1 MTAHEN
7 INMMFIMFA
16 IVQNQE
22 LWLLRIL
29 LLHVILCSNTI
40 AGNSAVVLTVKIIT
54 MSFTD
59 ITKAIDLSS
68 NANGTGPLRSKQ
80 PVYVDFM
87 PPCNSACPSG
97 ENIQA
102 WMAHAQAGNY
112 FEAFQTIVADNP
124 FPAIMGR
131 ICVRP
136 CETGCNRNHIDETIN
151 IHAVERYIGDKALQ
165 HQWQIRYNKSTT
177 GKRVLVI
184 GGGSGGLAAAY
195 HLVRLGHTVELAE
208 ATGKLGGLM
217 YSGIPDYRL
226 PKEILDAEINRILA
240 MGVTVKLNYKVQDVL
255 AEKQNRN
262 FDAVY
267 LSVGA
272 QIIHKENFEQD
283 TSVYVIDAFSF
294 FDEIKSNTSP
304 FINKKVVVY
313 GGGKLALYLSRILK
327 RFGSEVAVYFNGDKK
342 MMPAYDY
349 ETEDALAEGVDVQ
362 LLKSITKVANGK
374 IALEQMKVEKGKA
387 IGTGVIE
394 TIDADVLI
402 VASRQESDT
411 NFLRAITGV
420 VLNEDGTVKID
431 ANRMV
436 GFDGVFAGGDML
448 PGENRSST
456 IAIGHAKKAARY
468 IDAYLSRAA
477 YQKPDKHP
485 TAGFRKLHMW
495 YKTDAP
501 QKEQDKLAPAVAIQN
516 FNEIITGL
524 SEKEARF
531 EAQRCLSCGN
541 CFECDGC
548 FGACPEEAI
557 VKLGKGNRYKFNYD
571 VCTGCSVCYEQCPC
585 HAIEMISEPVN
596 ATTNV
601 K

>member
-1 MTAHEN
+1 
-7 INMMFIMFA
+7 
-16 IVQNQE
+16 
-22 LWLLRIL
+22 
-29 LLHVILCSNTI
+29 
-40 AGNSAVVLTVKIIT
+40 
-54 MSFTD
+54 
-59 ITKAIDLSS
+59 
-68 NANGTGPLRSKQ
+68 
-80 PVYVDFM
+80 
-87 PPCNSACPSG
+87 
-97 ENIQA
+97 
-102 WMAHAQAGNY
+102 
-112 FEAFQTIVADNP
+112 
-124 FPAIMGR
+124 
-131 ICVRP
+131 
-136 CETGCNRNHIDETIN
+136 
-151 IHAVERYIGDKALQ
+151 
-165 HQWQIRYNKSTT
+165 
-177 GKRVLVI
+177 
-184 GGGSGGLAAAY
+184 
-195 HLVRLGHTVELAE
+195 
-208 ATGKLGGLM
+208 
-217 YSGIPDYRL
+217 
-226 PKEILDAEINRILA
+226 
-240 MGVTVKLNYKVQDVL
+240 
-255 AEKQNRN
+255 
-262 FDAVY
+262 
-267 LSVGA
+267 
-272 QIIHKENFEQD
+272 
-283 TSVYVIDAFSF
+283 
-294 FDEIKSNTSP
+294 
-304 FINKKVVVY
+304 
-313 GGGKLALYLSRILK
+313 
-327 RFGSEVAVYFNGDKK
+327 
-342 MMPAYDY
+342 
-349 ETEDALAEGVDVQ
+349 
-362 LLKSITKVANGK
+362 
-374 IALEQMKVEKGKA
+374 MKVEKGKA